1 MLMSSDVL
9 TIEYC
14 VIRYNPQYV
23 HIADSLESEQKLEES
38 IVVRF
43 EKKKISIPLVVVT
56 IIIAFYL
63 CANVATSTIT
73 GTSVFWNL
81 GTIDYSHSWLSYLH
95 TEGSLV
101 KNEFGQ
107 IVYLRGCNKM
117 CMQFYIDPD
126 PGAYNVK
133 ESDFENIKNLL
144 GANVV
149 RIDLALS
156 LLFPT
161 FDVNAPEMVYLDH
174 MDDIVDWCGKRE
186 MYVLFDCHGYYPQ
199 MGAPEDF
206 WNLENSGIRNPYR
219 NMIRDFWVF
228 IANRYEG
235 NPTVFGFDLYEEPWN
250 AVPTMDRPTAS
261 EWKTQVEEWIDAIT
275 IVNPKLIFVIENAG
289 HQEWGSNDWR
299 WIRTSPIDR
308 TNIVYSPHFFPQRE
322 PDGTWKDYTWI
333 DLSGNSFSKDYSTHN
348 YAAAKENMETF
359 TNNLWQGDLHYPILV
374 GEFGCIND
382 ESGLRFLRD
391 FLEVCD
397 TRGWSWT
404 YWAWVGR
411 PQPSFALVLE
421 DWVTLN
427 PQGTTVQQQL
437 QIS

>member
-1 MLMSSDVL
+1 MSRL
-9 TIEYC
+9 
-14 VIRYNPQYV
+14 
-23 HIADSLESEQKLEES
+23 
-38 IVVRF
+38 
-43 EKKKISIPLVVVT
+43 EKKKVSTALVVVT
-56 IIIAFYL
+56 TIIVFSL
-63 CANVATSTIT
+63 CSNVATSTIT
-73 GTSVFWNL
+73 NTVVLQSRG
-81 GTIDYSHSWLSYLH
+81 IIEYSHSGLSYLH
-95 TEGSLV
+95 TDGGFI

-107 IVYLRGCNKM
+107 IVYLRGCAKM
-117 CMQFYIDPD
+117 CMEFVVDPD

-161 FDVNAPEMVYLDH
+161 FDVNVSNTVYLGH

-186 MYVLFDCHGYYPQ
+186 IYVLFDCHGYYPQ

-206 WNLENSGIRNPYR
+206 WNAENSGIRNPYR

-228 IANRYEG
+228 IANRYKG
-235 NPTVFGFDLYEEPWN
+235 NPTVFGFDLYNEPWN
-250 AVPTMDRPTAS
+250 AVPAVDRPTAS

-275 IVNPKLIFVIENAG
+275 SVNPKLIFVIENAG
-289 HQEWGSNDWR
+289 CQMWGFDDWR

-308 TNIVYSPHFFPQRE
+308 ANIVYSPHFYPERA
-322 PDGTWKDYTWI
+322 PDGVWKDYVWI
-333 DLSGNSFSKDYSTHN
+333 DLPGNTFSKDYSIHN
-348 YAAAKENMETF
+348 YTVARENIEAF
-359 TNNLWQGDLHYPILV
+359 TDNLWQGDLHYPVLV
-374 GEFGCIND
+374 GEFGCFND
-382 ESGLRFLRD
+382 ESGLCFLRD

-411 PQPSFALVLE
+411 PQPSYCLVEE
-421 DWVTLN
+421 DWTTLTQ
-427 PQGTTVQQQL
+427 QGEIVKEYAQ
-437 QIS
+437 S